1 MIGTWFCLARDEA
14 SSPLQ
19 GVVVKSEKIRTEEQ
33 FVSPKKTESSLRAL
47 RPKNRC
53 AW

>member
-1 MIGTWFCLARDEA
+1 LIGTWFCLARDEA

-33 FVSPKKTESSLRAL
+33 FVSPRENKE
-47 RPKNRC
+47 
-53 AW
+53 